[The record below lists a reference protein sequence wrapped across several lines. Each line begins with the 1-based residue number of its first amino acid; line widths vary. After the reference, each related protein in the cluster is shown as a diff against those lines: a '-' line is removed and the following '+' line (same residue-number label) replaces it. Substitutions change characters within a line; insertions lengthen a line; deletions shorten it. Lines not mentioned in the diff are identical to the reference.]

1 VARLYRRNGWWH
13 ARAWR
18 GGVEYRERLG
28 TKDRSVA
35 EGAFRDWLDK
45 IDRQSKGQAAR
56 KPFTEAAVRFIDE
69 HLTTVRAT
77 TAKRY
82 GAMLKNLSA
91 HLGGMFLDEI
101 TEATLSDYELRRRR
115 AGIAVPTILLEF
127 RCLSSLLSS
136 CKHWGWIS
144 ANIVP
149 PYLNARSRRGLKP
162 GPPRTRYLTE
172 DEERRLLEDG
182 EPSREMRAA
191 IILAIDTGLRSEEL
205 YSLQH
210 EQIDLERGVIRTTTN
225 TKSGR
230 ARVVPLPP
238 RSRAAI
244 ASLPRYNG
252 VPYVIVNPET
262 RQRYANNQRF
272 RFAAMAARAKIDNLE
287 FHDLRRTA
295 GCRWLQRDGRQ
306 MGEVS
311 TLLGHSSIGVT
322 ERHYAFFEAEKIAV
336 ALSAETGT
344 KTGTKKS
351 QYR

>member
-1 VARLYRRNGWWH
+1 VGRLYRRNGWWH

-18 GGVEYRERLG
+18 GGIEYRERLG

-56 KPFTEAAVRFIDE
+56 KSFTEAAVRFVDE
-69 HLTTVRAT
+69 HLTTIRAT

-91 HLGGMFLDEI
+91 HLGGRFLDEI

-115 AGIAVPTILLEF
+115 EGIAVPTILLEF

-136 CKHWGWIS
+136 CKHWGWII

-162 GPPRTRYLTE
+162 GAPRTRYLTE

-191 IILAIDTGLRSEEL
+191 IIVAIDTGLRSEEL

-210 EQIDLERGVIRTTTN
+210 EQIDAERGVIRTTTN

-244 ASLPRYNG
+244 ASLPDTTASRTYSSIRKPGSATLITNDSDLPPRLL
-252 VPYVIVNPET
+252 VPRSTILNSMT
-262 RQRYANNQRF
+262 CDARQ
-272 RFAAMAARAKIDNLE
+272 AAAGCNVTVVKWAKCRPCSVTHRSRSLSGTMPSSR
-287 FHDLRRTA
+287 LRRS
-295 GCRWLQRDGRQ
+295 L
-306 MGEVS
+306 
-311 TLLGHSSIGVT
+311 
-322 ERHYAFFEAEKIAV
+322 
-336 ALSAETGT
+336 
-344 KTGTKKS
+344 
-351 QYR
+351 